1 MLILN
6 PLQTALSALIT
17 GVAVKLISRYVNNID
32 ESPFHSPSITQTSFH
47 WKTRFTENPETL
59 QFPRCPLSEHAQA
72 KLDRALDAIF
82 VSHGIEAEKEG
93 EEQIAS
99 SPSET
104 TTTPP
109 PPNILELNRDNYQ
122 LLFSGDWLILR

>member
-32 ESPFHSPSITQTSFH
+32 ESPLPSPSTTQT

-104 TTTPP
+104 TTTIQPP
-109 PPNILELNRDNYQ
+109 PPNILELNRDNYH